1 MKIKRAENNILV
13 SFALSIGICFGSAVI
28 VAFILALIANSSAN
42 STENIPLF
50 ALITLV
56 ISAAVSGVVIS
67 RIKGLGGVKFSALSA
82 LAFVL
87 ILLLASVIANN
98 GAVPPSAFMNYG
110 CFIGMTAVSAYLG
123 RKKDTK
129 RRRKR

>member
-13 SFALSIGICFGSAVI
+13 SFALSLGICFGSAVI
-28 VAFILALIANSSAN
+28 VAFILALVANSSAN

-50 ALITLV
+50 ALVTLV

-67 RIKGLGGVKFSALSA
+67 RMKGSGGVKFSALVS

-87 ILLLASVIANN
+87 ILLLISVIVGKGSVA
-98 GAVPPSAFMNYG
+98 PSAFMNYASFLG
-110 CFIGMTAVSAYLG
+110 VCVLSAYL
-123 RKKDTK
+123 T
-129 RRRKR
+129 RKRGRTQRKRK

>member
-1 MKIKRAENNILV
+1 MKIKRTENNILV
-13 SFALSIGICFGSAVI
+13 SFALSIGICIVSAAVI
-28 VAFILALIANSSAN
+28 SFILALVANSSDN

-50 ALITLV
+50 ALASLLA
-56 ISAAVSGVVIS
+56 SAAVSGVIIS
-67 RIKGLGGVKFSALSA
+67 RMKGQGGIRFSALVS

-87 ILLLASVIANN
+87 MLLLVSVIANK

-110 CFIGMTAVSAYLG
+110 CFMGMATLSAYLG

-129 RRRKR
+129 RRRRR